1 MFQVGLLSTFDFI
14 LRLHFR
20 IKSNE
25 EEILNVTIPTLLA
38 TIDDMAS
45 ENIIDYEKSRLC
57 LVDDGSQDKTW
68 NIITNYSNKYEKVNG
83 LKLSC
88 NKGHQV
94 ALFAGLMESMD
105 NFDATISIDADL
117 QDDPSEILPLYSM
130 IIENKYDLV
139 SGWKKKRND
148 PLTKTIPSK
157 FFNLVTRLFSGIKLN
172 DFNCGIKIY
181 RKEVINSINLYG
193 EMHRY
198 IPLIAKWNGFNKIA
212 EKEVNHNRRKY
223 GVTKFGMER
232 YIRGFLDL
240 LSVSFVYR
248 FRKRPMHFFGSF
260 GVLSFLL
267 GFISA
272 GFIIYEKISKLS
284 QNVPLELIRPVTD
297 QPLFYIAL
305 LAIIIGIQL
314 FLVGFLSE
322 LIIQINSDKKGYKI
336 EKTGNAQKK

>member
-1 MFQVGLLSTFDFI
+1 MNLSIIIPAF
-14 LRLHFR
+14 
-20 IKSNE
+20 NE
-25 EEILNVTIPTLLA
+25 EESIKPLVNLIFESLDKNLEDFEIILI
-38 TIDDMAS
+38 
-45 ENIIDYEKSRLC
+45 
-57 LVDDGSQDKTW
+57 DDGSNDKTW
-68 NIITNYSNKYEKVNG
+68 DEIVKISNKFENIVSIKLLENYGKSDALDAGFKV
-83 LKLSC
+83 C
-88 NKGHQV
+88 KGNYV
-94 ALFAGLMESMD
+94 LTM
-105 NFDATISIDADL
+105 DADL

>member
-1 MFQVGLLSTFDFI
+1 MNLSIIIPAF
-14 LRLHFR
+14 
-20 IKSNE
+20 NE
-25 EEILNVTIPTLLA
+25 EESIKPLVNLIFKNLYKNLEDFEIILI
-38 TIDDMAS
+38 
-45 ENIIDYEKSRLC
+45 
-57 LVDDGSQDKTW
+57 DDGSNDKTW
-68 NIITNYSNKYEKVNG
+68 DEIVKISNKFENIVSIKLLENYGKSDALDAGFKV
-83 LKLSC
+83 C
-88 NKGHQV
+88 KGNYV
-94 ALFAGLMESMD
+94 LTM
-105 NFDATISIDADL
+105 DADL

-305 LAIIIGIQL
+305 LAIIIGVQL

>member
-1 MFQVGLLSTFDFI
+1 MNLSIIIPAF
-14 LRLHFR
+14 
-20 IKSNE
+20 NE
-25 EEILNVTIPTLLA
+25 EESIKPLINLIFKNLDKNLEDFEVILI
-38 TIDDMAS
+38 
-45 ENIIDYEKSRLC
+45 
-57 LVDDGSQDKTW
+57 DDGSNDKTW
-68 NIITNYSNKYEKVNG
+68 AEIVKISNKFENIVSIKLLENYGKSDALDAGFKV
-83 LKLSC
+83 C
-88 NKGHQV
+88 KGNYV
-94 ALFAGLMESMD
+94 LTM
-105 NFDATISIDADL
+105 DADL

-130 IIENKYDLV
+130 IIKNKYDLV

-148 PLTKTIPSK
+148 PISKTIPSK

-260 GVLSFLL
+260 GVLSFVL

-284 QNVPLELIRPVTD
+284 QNIPLELIRPVTD

-305 LAIIIGIQL
+305 LAIIIGVQL

-322 LIIQINSDKKGYKI
+322 LVIQINSDKKGYKI
-336 EKTGNAQKK
+336 EKTGNAPKK

>member
-1 MFQVGLLSTFDFI
+1 MSLSIIIPAF
-14 LRLHFR
+14 
-20 IKSNE
+20 NE
-25 EEILNVTIPTLLA
+25 EESIKPLVNLIFKNLDKNLEDFEIILI
-38 TIDDMAS
+38 
-45 ENIIDYEKSRLC
+45 
-57 LVDDGSQDKTW
+57 DDGSNDKTW
-68 NIITNYSNKYEKVNG
+68 DEIVKISNKFENIVSIKLLENYGKSDALDAGFKV
-83 LKLSC
+83 C
-88 NKGHQV
+88 KGNYV
-94 ALFAGLMESMD
+94 LTM
-105 NFDATISIDADL
+105 DADL

-130 IIENKYDLV
+130 ITENKYDLV

-305 LAIIIGIQL
+305 LAIIIGVQL

>member
-1 MFQVGLLSTFDFI
+1 MNLSIIIPAF
-14 LRLHFR
+14 
-20 IKSNE
+20 NE
-25 EEILNVTIPTLLA
+25 EESITPLVNLIFKNLDKNLEDFEIILI
-38 TIDDMAS
+38 
-45 ENIIDYEKSRLC
+45 
-57 LVDDGSQDKTW
+57 DDGSNDKTW
-68 NIITNYSNKYEKVNG
+68 DEIVKISNKFENIVSIKLLENYGKSDALDAGFKV
-83 LKLSC
+83 C
-88 NKGHQV
+88 KGNYV
-94 ALFAGLMESMD
+94 LTM
-105 NFDATISIDADL
+105 DADL

-198 IPLIAKWNGFNKIA
+198 IPLIARWNGFNKIA

-305 LAIIIGIQL
+305 LAIIIGVQL

>member
-1 MFQVGLLSTFDFI
+1 MNLSIIIPAF
-14 LRLHFR
+14 
-20 IKSNE
+20 NE
-25 EEILNVTIPTLLA
+25 EESIKPLVNLIFKNLDKNLEDFEIILI
-38 TIDDMAS
+38 
-45 ENIIDYEKSRLC
+45 
-57 LVDDGSQDKTW
+57 DDGSNDKTW
-68 NIITNYSNKYEKVNG
+68 AEIVKISNKFENIVSIKLLENYGKSDALDAGFKV
-83 LKLSC
+83 C
-88 NKGHQV
+88 KGNYV
-94 ALFAGLMESMD
+94 LTM
-105 NFDATISIDADL
+105 DADL

-212 EKEVNHNRRKY
+212 EKEVNHNKRKY

-260 GVLSFLL
+260 GVLFFLL

-284 QNVPLELIRPVTD
+284 QNVPLDLIRPVTD

-305 LAIIIGIQL
+305 LAIIIGVQL

-322 LIIQINSDKKGYKI
+322 LVIQINSDKKGYKI

>member
-1 MFQVGLLSTFDFI
+1 MNLSIIIPAF
-14 LRLHFR
+14 
-20 IKSNE
+20 NE
-25 EEILNVTIPTLLA
+25 EESIKPLVNLIFKNLDKNLDDFEIILI
-38 TIDDMAS
+38 
-45 ENIIDYEKSRLC
+45 
-57 LVDDGSQDKTW
+57 DDGSNDKTW
-68 NIITNYSNKYEKVNG
+68 DEIVKISNKFENIVSIKLLENYGKSDALDAGFKV
-83 LKLSC
+83 C
-88 NKGHQV
+88 KGNYV
-94 ALFAGLMESMD
+94 LTM
-105 NFDATISIDADL
+105 DADL

-157 FFNLVTRLFSGIKLN
+157 FFNLVTSLFSGIKLN

-305 LAIIIGIQL
+305 LAIIIGVQL

-322 LIIQINSDKKGYKI
+322 LIIQINSDKKGYEI

>member
-1 MFQVGLLSTFDFI
+1 MNLSIIIPAF
-14 LRLHFR
+14 
-20 IKSNE
+20 NE
-25 EEILNVTIPTLLA
+25 EESIKPLVNLIFESLDKNLEDFEIILI
-38 TIDDMAS
+38 
-45 ENIIDYEKSRLC
+45 
-57 LVDDGSQDKTW
+57 DDGSNDKTW
-68 NIITNYSNKYEKVNG
+68 DEIVKISNKFENIVSIKLLENYGKSDALDAGFKV
-83 LKLSC
+83 C
-88 NKGHQV
+88 KGNYV
-94 ALFAGLMESMD
+94 LTM
-105 NFDATISIDADL
+105 DADL

-130 IIENKYDLV
+130 IIDNKYDLV

-272 GFIIYEKISKLS
+272 GFIIYEKISKLY

-336 EKTGNAQKK
+336 EKTGNA

>member
-1 MFQVGLLSTFDFI
+1 MNLSIIIPAF
-14 LRLHFR
+14 
-20 IKSNE
+20 NE
-25 EEILNVTIPTLLA
+25 EESIKPLVNLIFKNLDKNLEDFEIILI
-38 TIDDMAS
+38 
-45 ENIIDYEKSRLC
+45 
-57 LVDDGSQDKTW
+57 DDGSNDKTW
-68 NIITNYSNKYEKVNG
+68 DEIVKISNKFENIVSIKLLENYGKSDALDAGFKV
-83 LKLSC
+83 C
-88 NKGHQV
+88 KGNYV
-94 ALFAGLMESMD
+94 LTM
-105 NFDATISIDADL
+105 DADL

-272 GFIIYEKISKLS
+272 GFIINEKISKLS

-305 LAIIIGIQL
+305 LAIIIGVQL

>member
-1 MFQVGLLSTFDFI
+1 MNLSIIIPAF
-14 LRLHFR
+14 
-20 IKSNE
+20 NE
-25 EEILNVTIPTLLA
+25 EESIKPLVNLIFKNLDKNVK
-38 TIDDMAS
+38 
-45 ENIIDYEKSRLC
+45 DYEIILI
-57 LVDDGSQDKTW
+57 DDGSDDKTW
-68 NIITNYSNKYEKVNG
+68 TEIVKISNKFENIVSIKLLENYGKSDALDAGFKV
-83 LKLSC
+83 C
-88 NKGHQV
+88 KGNYV
-94 ALFAGLMESMD
+94 LTM
-105 NFDATISIDADL
+105 DADL
-117 QDDPSEILPLYSM
+117 QDDPSEILPLYTM
-130 IIENKYDLV
+130 IKENKYDLV

>member
-1 MFQVGLLSTFDFI
+1 MNLSIIIPAF
-14 LRLHFR
+14 
-20 IKSNE
+20 NE
-25 EEILNVTIPTLLA
+25 EESIKPLVNLIFKNLDKNVK
-38 TIDDMAS
+38 
-45 ENIIDYEKSRLC
+45 DYEIILI
-57 LVDDGSQDKTW
+57 DDGSDDKTW
-68 NIITNYSNKYEKVNG
+68 TEIVKISNKFENIVSIKLLENYGKSDALDAGFKV
-83 LKLSC
+83 C
-88 NKGHQV
+88 KGNYV
-94 ALFAGLMESMD
+94 LTM
-105 NFDATISIDADL
+105 DADL

-305 LAIIIGIQL
+305 LAIIIGVQL

>member
-1 MFQVGLLSTFDFI
+1 MNLSIIIPAF
-14 LRLHFR
+14 
-20 IKSNE
+20 NE
-25 EEILNVTIPTLLA
+25 EESIKPLVNLIFKNLDKNLEDFEIILI
-38 TIDDMAS
+38 
-45 ENIIDYEKSRLC
+45 
-57 LVDDGSQDKTW
+57 DDGSNDKTW
-68 NIITNYSNKYEKVNG
+68 DEIVKISNKFENIVSIKLLENYGKSDALDAGFKV
-83 LKLSC
+83 C
-88 NKGHQV
+88 KGNYV
-94 ALFAGLMESMD
+94 LTM
-105 NFDATISIDADL
+105 DADL
-117 QDDPSEILPLYSM
+117 QDDPSEIFPLYSM

-172 DFNCGIKIY
+172 DFNCGIKIF

-305 LAIIIGIQL
+305 LAIIIGVQL

>member
-1 MFQVGLLSTFDFI
+1 MNLSIIIPAF
-14 LRLHFR
+14 
-20 IKSNE
+20 NE
-25 EEILNVTIPTLLA
+25 EESIKPLVNLIFESLDKNLEDFEIILI
-38 TIDDMAS
+38 
-45 ENIIDYEKSRLC
+45 
-57 LVDDGSQDKTW
+57 DDGSDDKTW
-68 NIITNYSNKYEKVNG
+68 TEIVKISNKFENIVSIKLLENYGKSDALDAGFKV
-83 LKLSC
+83 C
-88 NKGHQV
+88 KGNYV
-94 ALFAGLMESMD
+94 LTM
-105 NFDATISIDADL
+105 DADL

-130 IIENKYDLV
+130 IKENKYDLV

-181 RKEVINSINLYG
+181 RKEVIDSINLYG

-305 LAIIIGIQL
+305 LAIIIGVQL

>member
-1 MFQVGLLSTFDFI
+1 MNLSIIIPAF
-14 LRLHFR
+14 
-20 IKSNE
+20 NE
-25 EEILNVTIPTLLA
+25 EESIKPLVNLIFKSLDKSLEDFEIILI
-38 TIDDMAS
+38 
-45 ENIIDYEKSRLC
+45 
-57 LVDDGSQDKTW
+57 DDGSNDKTW
-68 NIITNYSNKYEKVNG
+68 DEIVKISNKFENIVSIKLLENYGKSDALDAGFKV
-83 LKLSC
+83 C
-88 NKGHQV
+88 KGNYV
-94 ALFAGLMESMD
+94 LTM
-105 NFDATISIDADL
+105 DADL

-157 FFNLVTRLFSGIKLN
+157 FFNLVTSLFSGIKLN

-248 FRKRPMHFFGSF
+248 FRRRPMHFFGSF

-284 QNVPLELIRPVTD
+284 QSVPLELIRPVTD

-305 LAIIIGIQL
+305 LAIIIGVQL

-336 EKTGNAQKK
+336 EKTGNVQKK

>member
-1 MFQVGLLSTFDFI
+1 
-14 LRLHFR
+14 
-20 IKSNE
+20 
-25 EEILNVTIPTLLA
+25 
-38 TIDDMAS
+38 
-45 ENIIDYEKSRLC
+45 
-57 LVDDGSQDKTW
+57 
-68 NIITNYSNKYEKVNG
+68 
-83 LKLSC
+83 
-88 NKGHQV
+88 
-94 ALFAGLMESMD
+94 
-105 NFDATISIDADL
+105 
-117 QDDPSEILPLYSM
+117 
-130 IIENKYDLV
+130 
-139 SGWKKKRND
+139 
-148 PLTKTIPSK
+148 
-157 FFNLVTRLFSGIKLN
+157 
-172 DFNCGIKIY
+172 
-181 RKEVINSINLYG
+181 
-193 EMHRY
+193 MHRY

-305 LAIIIGIQL
+305 LAIIIGVQL

-336 EKTGNAQKK
+336 EKTGNAQKNKFSIVVAVYNRPEEMYELLDSIVNQEFKDLEIIVVDDGLKSHLER

>member
-1 MFQVGLLSTFDFI
+1 MNLSIIIPAF
-14 LRLHFR
+14 
-20 IKSNE
+20 NE
-25 EEILNVTIPTLLA
+25 EESIKPLVNLIFKNLDKNLEDFEIILI
-38 TIDDMAS
+38 
-45 ENIIDYEKSRLC
+45 
-57 LVDDGSQDKTW
+57 DDGSNDKTW
-68 NIITNYSNKYEKVNG
+68 DEIVKISNKFENIVSIKLLENYGKSDALDAGFKV
-83 LKLSC
+83 C
-88 NKGHQV
+88 KGNYV
-94 ALFAGLMESMD
+94 LTM
-105 NFDATISIDADL
+105 DADL

-198 IPLIAKWNGFNKIA
+198 IPLIAKWNGFNKIG

-305 LAIIIGIQL
+305 LAIIIGVQL